1 MSKEKYTLE
10 QYAAMQGGHEMPK
23 DSEEPYLEF
32 INSLGEARMF
42 RTRDMIKAQGAR
54 SLTDHVF
61 VSMMSLYAM
70 ANDYKYAPVA
80 KEYAR
85 RTSMFSNWNKPS
97 PSGTDLYQTIHS
109 TLKPTGLAD
118 SEADKLLLAKVNV
131 EQKRIRMFL
140 KQIESGKLNTG
151 QAQTFFYRLEKN
163 LAIQDPKL
171 KAARRLVGE
180 WDTLNTTQRQ
190 LAATQLTKYF
200 RLNARRSDL
209 NPIFTKYA
217 NEQGLEITDKKK
229 GGIGKRIARG
239 AAAFAA
245 GYTAGKMT
253 GM

>member
-1 MSKEKYTLE
+1 
-10 QYAAMQGGHEMPK
+10 
-23 DSEEPYLEF
+23 
-32 INSLGEARMF
+32 
-42 RTRDMIKAQGAR
+42 
-54 SLTDHVF
+54 
-61 VSMMSLYAM
+61 MMSLYAM

-109 TLKPTGLAD
+109 TLKPKGLAD
-118 SEADKLLLAKVNV
+118 SDADKLLLAKVNV
-131 EQKRIRMFL
+131 EQKRVRMFL

-151 QAQTFFYRLEKN
+151 QAHTFFYRLEKN

-217 NEQGLEITDKKK
+217 NEAGLELTDKKK

>member
-1 MSKEKYTLE
+1 
-10 QYAAMQGGHEMPK
+10 
-23 DSEEPYLEF
+23 
-32 INSLGEARMF
+32 
-42 RTRDMIKAQGAR
+42 MIKAQGAR

-217 NEQGLEITDKKK
+217 NDAGLKIDDKKK

-245 GYTAGKMT
+245 GYTAGKLT